1 MELYPRHVA
10 SRLRELLEFMPSV
23 YISGARQ
30 CGKTTLAQ
38 AVGAPLGF
46 AYISL
51 DDEVYRRSAMDDP
64 SGFVRDLP
72 DRVILDEVQRAPEIY
87 TSIKLAIDRDR
98 RNGRF
103 LLTGSASNEATDS
116 LKHLLTGRMGL
127 IRLHPLARSEVNN
140 TPSKLLDILFG
151 NGLDVGSYSRFGDTL
166 YQIVATGGFPAALAM
181 DAAVVRREWFDA
193 YVDSQVSRELR
204 EFSRVAMLDDLP
216 TILRALAGETAH
228 PVNLTRLAGR
238 LQLTRPTFTHY
249 FDLLRDV
256 FLVHNVNAWSSNR
269 LKRLICTPKLHMT
282 DSGLACAVLRAD
294 ANTLARDR
302 VLWGQM
308 FETFVVN
315 EVAKEATWSKWTG
328 IDLYHLRD
336 REGFEVD
343 IVVDAGSRGIAGI
356 EVKAGATV
364 SSSDFRGLR
373 KLQRATPDRFAKG
386 IVLYDGEACAPFGEG
401 LWAVPV
407 GMVWG

>member
-10 SRLRELLEFMPSV
+10 NRLRELLEFMPSV

-38 AVGAPLGF
+38 IVGAPLGF

-51 DDEVYRRSAMDDP
+51 DDEVYRQSAMDDP

-72 DRVILDEVQRAPEIY
+72 NRVILDEVQRAPEIY

-98 RNGRF
+98 WNGRF

-127 IRLHPLARSEVNN
+127 IRLHPIARSEINN
-140 TPSKLLDILFG
+140 GPSRLLDILFG
-151 NGLDVGSYSRFGDTL
+151 DGQSVGNHSRFGDTL
-166 YQIVATGGFPAALAM
+166 YQIVATGGFPAAIAM
-181 DAAVVRREWFDA
+181 DSAVLRREWFNA

-204 EFSRVAMLDDLP
+204 EFSRVAMLDNLP
-216 TILRALAGETAH
+216 TILRALAGQTAH
-228 PVNLTRLAGR
+228 LLNLTQLAGR
-238 LQLTRPTFTHY
+238 LELTRPTLTHY
-249 FDLLRDV
+249 FELLRDV
-256 FLVHNVNAWSSNR
+256 YLVDNINAWSSNR
-269 LKRLICTPKLHMT
+269 LKRQTRTPKLHMT
-282 DSGLACAVLRAD
+282 DTGLACAVLSAD

-302 VLWGQM
+302 ALWGQM

-315 EVAKEATWSKWTG
+315 EVAKEATWSNWTG
-328 IDLYHLRD
+328 IELYHFRD

-343 IVVDAGSRGIAGI
+343 IVVDAGSHGIAGI
-356 EVKAGATV
+356 EVKTGATV
-364 SSSDFRGLR
+364 VSSDFRGLR
-373 KLQRATPDRFAKG
+373 KLQRATQDRFTKG

-401 LWAVPV
+401 LWAVPA

>member
-1 MELYPRHVA
+1 MELYPRYVA
-10 SRLRELLEFMPSV
+10 NRLRELLEFMPSV

-38 AVGAPLGF
+38 IVGAPLGF

-51 DDEVYRRSAMDDP
+51 DDEVYRQSAMDDP

-72 DRVILDEVQRAPEIY
+72 NRVILDEVQRAPEIY

-98 RNGRF
+98 WNGRF

-127 IRLHPLARSEVNN
+127 IRLHPIARSEINN
-140 TPSKLLDILFG
+140 GPSRLLDILFG
-151 NGLDVGSYSRFGDTL
+151 DGQSVGNHSRFGDTL

-181 DAAVVRREWFDA
+181 DSAVLRREWFNA

-204 EFSRVAMLDDLP
+204 EFSRVAMLDNLP
-216 TILRALAGETAH
+216 TILRALAGQTAH
-228 PVNLTRLAGR
+228 PLNLTQLAGR
-238 LQLTRPTFTHY
+238 LELTRPTLTHY
-249 FDLLRDV
+249 FELLRDV
-256 FLVHNVNAWSSNR
+256 YLVDNINAWSSNR
-269 LKRLICTPKLHMT
+269 LKRQTRTPKLHMT
-282 DSGLACAVLRAD
+282 DTGLACAVLSAD

-302 VLWGQM
+302 ALWGQM

-315 EVAKEATWSKWTG
+315 EVAKEATWSNWTG
-328 IDLYHLRD
+328 IELYHFRD

-343 IVVDAGSRGIAGI
+343 IVVDAGSHGIAGI

-364 SSSDFRGLR
+364 VSSDFRGLR
-373 KLQRATPDRFAKG
+373 KLQRATPDRFTKG
-386 IVLYDGEACAPFGEG
+386 IVLYDGEVCAPFGEG
-401 LWAVPV
+401 LWAVPA